1 MQTDSAVYV
10 DELESKIVDLSLQL
24 KAEKNKTYTI
34 QEENF
39 ERIRKVTHNLKNP
52 IGVAFS
58 FAEMLESTGGNSSNE
73 KFDKYIEIIKN
84 STDFSIKLLNS
95 LSQMNR
101 LKSPNFQ
108 FNTAEVGY
116 TLLLN
121 NTLGKF
127 NKTSENKQ
135 ITVLKKIPENNI
147 FLTVN
152 ENEIEIV
159 IRVLIDNA
167 LRFSPNNSTIK
178 VEVIEHEER
187 IETII
192 TDEGIGI
199 SESDLVNVF
208 KEFYVVNTYSENKEK
223 CIGLGLSIA
232 KIIIENHKG
241 TITVNSELNKG
252 TCFKFSLPK

>member
-121 NTLGKF
+121 NALGKF

-135 ITVLKKIPENNI
+135 ITISKKIPENNI

-152 ENEIEIV
+152 EIEIETV
-159 IRVLIDNA
+159 IRILIDNA

-208 KEFYVVNTYSENKEK
+208 EEFYVVNTYSENKEK

-241 TITVNSELNKG
+241 TITVDSELNKG